1 MSLDR
6 ILVSIV
12 SGAVALLGLTMA
24 SRAVDDAVYIAGF
37 LFFVFG
43 VLLIFRIIDGAFS
56 DR

>member
-24 SRAVDDAVYIAGF
+24 SRAVDDAVYIAGL